1 MTKLFKNTWKE
12 MGFFFDVW
20 SDLHPLQRDYSH
32 YLVTHSVFSQ
42 IDFFVFFYPEGEK
55 G

>member
-12 MGFFFDVW
+12 MGFFDVW

-42 IDFFVFFYPEGEK
+42 IDFFFFYPEGEK